1 MAKEIFNNITKV
13 VNTYVPLSGK
23 QGGMV
28 STYSPTIQSN
38 VQKTTSIIDLS
49 KEKAQNI
56 KYESASRQV
65 VYGPAPKQPVS
76 QTVTTKQ
83 PQLITKNPT
92 LQQQVSKKTIQQ
104 PIAKNPTLQQ
114 PITKNPIPQH
124 PVAKNPTVNN
134 GYKTNYID
142 GNK

>member
-49 KEKAQNI
+49 KENAQNI

-104 PIAKNPTLQQ
+104 PIAKNPT
-114 PITKNPIPQH
+114 
-124 PVAKNPTVNN
+124 VNN